1 MTMDLLHTDGNEV
14 AGVLADV
21 LAVDATRVRRRCQS
35 CRAEHPLAAHLAFHG
50 AGIVLRCP
58 SCDDVAVCIGV
69 QGDHLTVEW
78 RGAYRIDITPDG
90 PAPRA

>member
-1 MTMDLLHTDGNEV
+1 MTMDVLHTDGNEV

-21 LAVDATRVRRRCQS
+21 LAVDPTRVRRRCQS
-35 CRAEHPLAAHLAFHG
+35 CRDEQPLAAHLAFHG

-58 SCDDVAVCIGV
+58 SCDDVAVRIGV

-78 RGAYRIDITPDG
+78 RGTYRIDIARD
-90 PAPRA
+90 AQVARV